1 MADNYLERK
10 MEEHRRATPQRKSS
24 AVPTKGK
31 LSFNF
36 PPRRVVLFDLDD
48 NIVAQLAKAYGE
60 TGCRVAIY
68 PETSVITD
76 GARLISSTNNPEFDF
91 VSVLKAWGDID
102 IVVSSTEST
111 ILDKALQS
119 ILTNRESLPY
129 PNDYGLRLILINK
142 STSPTTDI
150 FTKYSPCVIDTKE
163 PISPDMISKIVRSAL
178 FLSINEMTTT
188 NIQL

>member
-24 AVPTKGK
+24 AVPTNGK

-68 PETSVITD
+68 PETPVITD

-111 ILDKALQS
+111 ILDKTLQS

-142 STSPTTDI
+142 STTPTTDI

-163 PISPDMISKIVRSAL
+163 PISSGLIQKIVRSAL